1 MDVEVGTILRA
12 WRGPSDLERR
22 RVRCV
27 FSECLNDNALG
38 STAGSPPPGAPP
50 GGVAEVSATL
60 RWLQGPGRVVRAVVD
75 DLVTTLF
82 PADCRV
88 CDGPLL
94 RAGVAPVC
102 DACMGGIA
110 AQATTLCRKCG
121 EALDLEGVRF
131 AGQFPA
137 EGLLCA
143 PCRMAAPEFERAVA
157 YGVYQDGLRE
167 MVHLLKYERMS
178 TVARPLGG
186 MLAQAIK
193 MLEGEAGAELT
204 VIAVP
209 LFPSKERLRG
219 YNQAVLLA
227 DAALAELK
235 KMRPEW
241 RLRAMH
247 RAIRRV
253 RDTESQF
260 ALTPH
265 GRRRNLKGAF
275 AVTKGAALMGR
286 EVLLVDDI
294 YTTGATARECARVLR
309 RAGATKIW
317 VATLARAKR
326 EMVEFWDEKA

>member
-1 MDVEVGTILRA
+1 LRA
-12 WRGPSDLERR
+12 WRGLSDLERR

-38 STAGSPPPGAPP
+38 SRTGGPPGALS
-50 GGVAEVSATL
+50 GGMADVSAMTRLL
-60 RWLQGPGRVVRAVVD
+60 RGPGWVVRAAVD
-75 DLVTTLF
+75 DFVTTFF

-88 CDGPLL
+88 CGGPLL
-94 RAGVAPVC
+94 SAGIAPVC
-102 DACMGGIA
+102 DACVAGIEAQTA
-110 AQATTLCRKCG
+110 ALCRLCG
-121 EALDLEGVRF
+121 EALDMEGVRF

-157 YGVYQDGLRE
+157 YGVYEDGLRE

-178 TVARPLGG
+178 ALARPLGR
-186 MLAQAIK
+186 MLAEA
-193 MLEGEAGAELT
+193 METLAGEDGGELTELT
-204 VIAVP
+204 VVAVP
-209 LFPSKERLRG
+209 LYPAKERQRG

-235 KMRPEW
+235 RTRPEW
-241 RLRAMH
+241 KLRAAHGAM
-247 RAIRRV
+247 RRV

-260 ALTPH
+260 SLTPR

-275 AVTKGAALMGR
+275 AVRDNAALAGR

-294 YTTGATARECARVLR
+294 YTTGATARECERVLR
-309 RAGATKIW
+309 EAGARRVW
-317 VATLARAKR
+317 VATLSRAQR
-326 EMVEFWDEKA
+326 ETVERWD